1 MKPDPF
7 IAKALDPRSFTRQ
20 AQDEFDAWLRTQGM
34 TWRGVESGAYGI
46 SLNDALVMWTIS
58 DPVRWAETFL
68 VEPNTGEPY
77 KLFDYQRESLR
88 AWDQDVVH
96 QDGAEVGK
104 TREITVLILWGCCTS
119 MGGTIAN
126 PSMLVTAPMQSH
138 LDEIIMAVEAQV
150 GAQESGEAKGSLL
163 SPFWRKPKRTPHTL
177 HKFSAPN
184 FLNPSRPS
192 QARVYYRPL
201 GHDGEALRGVHV
213 TALGLMDEAAK
224 AKREL
229 HFSEFYR
236 ALEPGAKSR
245 MYSVPDGDNS
255 TPYFRLTQRA
265 VLNLPRGTPGVR
277 KFHWPKTLMP
287 APFWSPERDA
297 EFIRRY
303 GGRHTPGYIRNV
315 LGEHGQAENPVW
327 SWDLLTPNID
337 DLPDFRILKLRA
349 DRGRDELSVE
359 LLRIRLD
366 VMAGKKVPTE
376 DVLESSA
383 LSLHEFIAADD
394 ETRRTCWRRLLRRLL
409 LGDGMGVYFA
419 GCDLGESND
428 PTEIILS
435 ERRGTKLVDVL
446 RVNATGLPY
455 HAQRELI
462 FGISELWG
470 HLPHWGA
477 DLGSAGTAVVKD
489 LQNSDAYAEAHFDE
503 RMTGFNFSEAVD
515 CVGEDGEPLRDLR
528 DDSVDKV
535 VRAPAKDWAT
545 KCITA
550 RLQQCGYAMAY
561 DNEALNWMTN
571 HTSKEGAKHTIYAK
585 DNDHN
590 IDARRQQMLR
600 MLFDDQGADLD
611 HFSTGVHDRRA
622 A

>member
-1 MKPDPF
+1 MMKRATDLR
-7 IAKALDPRSFTRQ
+7 ALTEQES
-20 AQDEFDAWLRTQGM
+20 DEFEAWLRTRGM
-34 TWRGVESGAYGI
+34 TWQGIDSGAYDVTI
-46 SLNDALVMWTIS
+46 TQALLAWTVA
-58 DPVRWAETFL
+58 DPVRWCETFL
-68 VEPNTGEPY
+68 HDQRTGKPY
-77 KLFDYQRESLR
+77 QLFDYQRASMR
-88 AWDQDVVH
+88 AWRQDTVH
-96 QDGAEVGK
+96 QCGAEVGK
-104 TREITVLILWGCCTS
+104 TREIICLLLWGAYTS
-119 MGGTIAN
+119 MGFTVDR
-126 PSMLVTAPMQSH
+126 PWFLVGAPQQTH
-138 LDEIIMAVEAQV
+138 LDEILMAVEEQV
-150 GAQESGEAKGSLL
+150 GVCADGSASGSLL
-163 SPFWRKPKRTPHTL
+163 SADWLKPKRTPHVM
-177 HKFSAPN
+177 HRVRC
-184 FLNPSRPS
+184 PSITGG
-192 QARVYYRPL
+192 QTGTARIYYRPA
-201 GHDGEALRGVHV
+201 GHDGEAFRGVHV
-213 TALGLMDEAAK
+213 HGMAFLDEAAK
-224 AKREL
+224 LKNKL

-236 ALEPGAKSR
+236 ALEPGCKAR
-245 MYSVPDGDNS
+245 VYSVSDGDNAS
-255 TPYFRLTQRA
+255 DYYKLTQRA
-265 VLNLPRGTPGVR
+265 VIDLPEDKPGVR
-277 KFHWPKTLMP
+277 LFKWAKTLMP
-287 APFWSPERDA
+287 PPFWTPERDA

-383 LSLHEFIAADD
+383 LSLREFIAADD